1 MGLGAKILF
10 TGALFFALS
19 CVIILLY
26 SDSVIKISYWAKAI
40 LILTCWYGGLAAM
53 IIGTLIAI
61 WM

>member
-1 MGLGAKILF
+1 MLGAKIIL

-26 SDSVIKISYWAKAI
+26 NDGVIKISYWAKAI

-53 IIGTLIAI
+53 IVGALMSI